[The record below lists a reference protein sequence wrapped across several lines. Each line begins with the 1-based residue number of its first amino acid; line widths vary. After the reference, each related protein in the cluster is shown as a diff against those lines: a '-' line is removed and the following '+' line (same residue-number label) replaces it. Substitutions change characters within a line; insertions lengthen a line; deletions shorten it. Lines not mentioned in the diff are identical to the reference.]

1 MRLKAV
7 FIISLCALNL
17 AACQTSDIGTV
28 TGGLLGAGAGGFAV
42 NKFLGKG
49 RGKTFATAGGV
60 AAVLLGSAGFLM
72 WIGGRF

>member
-7 FIISLCALNL
+7 FIISLCALDR

-28 TGGLLGAGAGGFAV
+28 TGGLLGAGAA

-60 AAVLLGSAGFLM
+60 AAVLFGSAGFLM